1 MLWPSYTA
9 RLTEFILVII
19 LLGLFGLS
27 ITNLFFIEI
36 PNEKITET
44 SLAITD
50 PQNNP
55 PLITD
60 QREGVNNF
68 KNKTKFIQSLK
79 FLLGDQVSNYG
90 IYIKDLESGQE
101 YGINQDQIFAPASIS
116 KLPYGILTLRYI
128 DESKLDYYDSL
139 ILQQKHKSYKTDPL
153 YIFPNGSSWTI
164 RDLLRLLLVDSDNVP
179 MAMLEE
185 YFGGVENFNKQAQEI
200 GVGGLTRYPHQTTPR
215 AVGKIFEKYTQVK
228 FSAKNPTINSKSIY
242 PSTKLLVVIGS
253 EEV

>member
-1 MLWPSYTA
+1 M
-9 RLTEFILVII
+9 
-19 LLGLFGLS
+19 
-27 ITNLFFIEI
+27 
-36 PNEKITET
+36 
-44 SLAITD
+44 
-50 PQNNP
+50 
-55 PLITD
+55 
-60 QREGVNNF
+60 
-68 KNKTKFIQSLK
+68 
-79 FLLGDQVSNYG
+79 
-90 IYIKDLESGQE
+90 
-101 YGINQDQIFAPASIS
+101 
-116 KLPYGILTLRYI
+116 
-128 DESKLDYYDSL
+128 
-139 ILQQKHKSYKTDPL
+139 

>member
-139 ILQQKHKSYKTDPL
+139 ILQQNTSPTKLTL
-153 YIFPNGSSWTI
+153 CIFSQM
-164 RDLLRLLLVDSDNVP
+164 DLLGQLEISSDFFLLTVTMFPWLC
-179 MAMLEE
+179 
-185 YFGGVENFNKQAQEI
+185 
-200 GVGGLTRYPHQTTPR
+200 
-215 AVGKIFEKYTQVK
+215 
-228 FSAKNPTINSKSIY
+228 
-242 PSTKLLVVIGS
+242 
-253 EEV
+253 